1 MLFAYPVVAVKVVQV
16 FACHEVEGSSF
27 LRADYS
33 AECYTGQWN
42 GMVVYASVWI
52 AVYVIGL
59 PLFVLRQLLSHWYH
73 QKPPSASN
81 AATSSSALEKSFLSV
96 VRRISAPVTP
106 SDIGGNKGGN
116 TSRGRVRL
124 AFLADDDYKAGLP
137 TMLWEVLEMLRKL
150 LLSVIGAFW

>member
-52 AVYVIGL
+52 VVYVIGL

-73 QKPPSASN
+73 QNPPPASN
-81 AATSSSALEKSFLSV
+81 AATSSSALQQLFLSV
-96 VRRISAPVTP
+96 VRRILAPVTP
-106 SDIGGNKGGN
+106 SDIGVNKGGN
-116 TSRGRVRL
+116 TSKGKVRL
-124 AFLADDDYKAGLP
+124 AFLADDDYKTGLP